1 MRSHDT
7 MTAGT
12 NPQITATQEI
22 SLLGRFTQQRA
33 TVLEALIEAEESE
46 GFVSAQSLHT
56 RLLAAGSPVGLST
69 VYRTLSALA
78 EAGRADVVRDMHGE
92 RIFRYRPGSDH
103 RHYLICTECGVS
115 VTLDSVMVENWA
127 AGVARTSGFTAVRH
141 TVELTGICPDCGS
154 AAGSSPR
161 D

>member
-1 MRSHDT
+1 M
-7 MTAGT
+7 MAGAD
-12 NPQITATQEI
+12 PQATATQEV

-33 TVLEALIEAEESE
+33 TVLEALIEAEKAD
-46 GFVSAQSLHT
+46 GFVSVQSLHT

-92 RIFRYRPGSDH
+92 RLFRYRPGSDH

-115 VTLDSVMVENWA
+115 VTLDSMTVENWA

-141 TVELTGICPDCGS
+141 TVELTGLCPDCGPS
-154 AAGSSPR
+154 TEGSPH

>member
-1 MRSHDT
+1 

-12 NPQITATQEI
+12 NPQITATQEM

-33 TVLEALIEAEESE
+33 TVLEALVEAEESE

-56 RLLAAGSPVGLST
+56 RLLAAGSPVGLAT
-69 VYRTLSALA
+69 VYRTPSALA

-103 RHYLICTECGVS
+103 RHYLICTVRCQRDAG
-115 VTLDSVMVENWA
+115 LVMVENWA
-127 AGVARTSGFTAVRH
+127 AGVAWTSGFTAVRH